1 MLASIAE
8 VLVRTF
14 KAKLVPRKTKE
25 REKKKNE
32 GDNIWKFWKLIKEA
46 PSSLSL
52 RASVFQH
59 TSIQF
64 LSSPLSHNYS
74 LE

>member
-25 REKKKNE
+25 TEKKNE
-32 GDNIWKFWKLIKEA
+32 GDNIWKFWKLIEA
-46 PSSLSL
+46 PSSFSL

>member
-1 MLASIAE
+1 MSASIAE

-14 KAKLVPRKTKE
+14 NDKVVPRKT
-25 REKKKNE
+25 RETEKKNE

>member
-1 MLASIAE
+1 MSASIAE

-14 KAKLVPRKTKE
+14 NDKLVPRKTRE
-25 REKKKNE
+25 TEKKNK

>member
-14 KAKLVPRKTKE
+14 KAKLVPRKTTE
-25 REKKKNE
+25 TEKKNE
-32 GDNIWKFWKLIKEA
+32 GDNIWKFWKLIEA
-46 PSSLSL
+46 PSSFSL

>member
-1 MLASIAE
+1 MSASIAE

-14 KAKLVPRKTKE
+14 KAKLVPRKT
-25 REKKKNE
+25 RETEKKNE

>member
-14 KAKLVPRKTKE
+14 KAKLVPRKTME
-25 REKKKNE
+25 TEKKNE
-32 GDNIWKFWKLIKEA
+32 GDNIWKFWKLIEA
-46 PSSLSL
+46 PSSFSL

>member
-1 MLASIAE
+1 MLASITE

-25 REKKKNE
+25 TEKKNE
-32 GDNIWKFWKLIKEA
+32 GDNIWKFWKLIEA
-46 PSSLSL
+46 PSSFSL

>member
-1 MLASIAE
+1 MSASIAE

-14 KAKLVPRKTKE
+14 NDKLVPRKT
-25 REKKKNE
+25 RETEKKNE
-32 GDNIWKFWKLIKEA
+32 GDNIWKFWKLIEA
-46 PSSLSL
+46 PSSFSL

>member
-14 KAKLVPRKTKE
+14 KAKLVPRKT
-25 REKKKNE
+25 RETEKKNE
-32 GDNIWKFWKLIKEA
+32 GDNIWKFWKLIEA
-46 PSSLSL
+46 PSSFSL

>member
-1 MLASIAE
+1 MEIL
-8 VLVRTF
+8 
-14 KAKLVPRKTKE
+14 
-25 REKKKNE
+25 
-32 GDNIWKFWKLIKEA
+32 KLIEEA
-46 PSSLSL
+46 PFSFSL
-52 RASVFQH
+52 RTSVFQH